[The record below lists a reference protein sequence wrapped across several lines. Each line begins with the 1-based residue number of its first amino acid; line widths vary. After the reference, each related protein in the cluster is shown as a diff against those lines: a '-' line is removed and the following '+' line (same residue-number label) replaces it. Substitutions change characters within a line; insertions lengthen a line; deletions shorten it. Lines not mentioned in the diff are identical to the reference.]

1 MYVCIHIC
9 FMDCHIN
16 FYHNVYNPVIT
27 LLLQDDTDSDWK
39 KAHDSINLPQ
49 STSIGVLY
57 NEVSKRMKYVEGTFL
72 LVWEK
77 KTGEEEVLGENS
89 SATMY
94 EMQMDTQPSKTKLYV
109 RQKDGVQPQQLEVNF
124 FVVHVK
130 YRGYTY

>member
-1 MYVCIHIC
+1 M
-9 FMDCHIN
+9 
-16 FYHNVYNPVIT
+16 IT

-39 KAHDSINLPQ
+39 KAYGSITLPQ

-57 NEVSKRMKYVEGTFL
+57 NEVSKQMKYVEGTFL

-94 EMQMDTQPSKTKLYV
+94 EMQMYTKPAKTKLFV
-109 RQKDGVQPQQLEVNF
+109 RQKDGVQPQQVEVIF
-124 FVVHVK
+124 CCPCK
-130 YRGYTY
+130 I

>member
-1 MYVCIHIC
+1 
-9 FMDCHIN
+9 MDCHI
-16 FYHNVYNPVIT
+16 YSYRNVYNPVIT

-39 KAHDSINLPQ
+39 KASASTNLPQ

-57 NEVSKRMKYVEGTFL
+57 NEVSKLMKYVEGTFL

-124 FVVHVK
+124 FVVNVK
-130 YRGYTY
+130 NRGYTY